1 MRVASRLWQVGAALL
16 PREVERAVRRL
27 VATPDRRLAS
37 REALDDVAELLLS
50 NIDRRVRALT
60 VDLGEGGL
68 SLLCAI
74 APELGE
80 LVRVNFRGLVLEG
93 RVRHVARQG
102 DAYRLGIE
110 AT

>member
-27 VATPDRRLAS
+27 VATPDRRVAR
-37 REALDDVAELLLS
+37 REALDDVAELALS
-50 NIDRRVRALT
+50 SSNRRLRALT
-60 VDLGEGGL
+60 VDLAEGGM

-93 RVRHVARQG
+93 RVRHVAREG
-102 DAYRLGIE
+102 EAFRLGIE
-110 AT
+110 SL